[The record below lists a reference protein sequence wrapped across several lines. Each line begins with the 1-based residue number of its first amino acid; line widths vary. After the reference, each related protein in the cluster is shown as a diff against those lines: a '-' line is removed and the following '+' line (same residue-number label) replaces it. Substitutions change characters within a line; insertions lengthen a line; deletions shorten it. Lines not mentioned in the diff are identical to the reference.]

1 MSFTLYGDLGSGAFS
16 AEAALAEAG
25 APYNFELVSLEK
37 GEQKQPAF
45 LAINPSGKM
54 PALRLPEGEIITE
67 SAAILLTLADHFP
80 QARLLPPQASND
92 RALAY
97 RWLAF
102 MAGEIYPIVE
112 IVDYPERFMPP
123 GGDAKALRTIARD
136 RIRERIAI
144 IERMIKGPFLLAG
157 GFSIL
162 DIYAAMFT
170 RWSLEPDW
178 KLAHIPN
185 VEVRTMSARIAH
197 EQALFSSGDRRIAP
211 VIEAAAR
218 LRGDR
223 QPLSSRGSARS
234 LGTLDE
240 RQSRREDRHRCCDR
254 RRRWSMTLAS
264 NLFLR
269 FDEFHTG
276 VALPCRCALSDRHRL
291 SI

>member
-1 MSFTLYGDLGSGAFS
+1 MSSTLYGDLGSGAFS

-25 APYNFELVSLEK
+25 APYRFELVSLEK

-92 RALAY
+92 RAKAY

-112 IVDYPERFMPP
+112 IVDYPERFVAVEAEALR
-123 GGDAKALRTIARD
+123 AKARE
-136 RIRERIAI
+136 RIRERILI
-144 IERMIKGPFLLAG
+144 IERMIQGPFLLAH

-170 RWSLEPDW
+170 RWSLAPDW
-178 KLAHIPN
+178 KLANLPKLMELADA
-185 VEVRTMSARIAH
+185 VSQRPA
-197 EQALFSSGDRRIAP
+197 IAP
-211 VIEAAAR
+211 VWQR
-218 LRGDR
+218 HFDR
-223 QPLSSRGSARS
+223 A
-234 LGTLDE
+234 
-240 RQSRREDRHRCCDR
+240 
-254 RRRWSMTLAS
+254 
-264 NLFLR
+264 
-269 FDEFHTG
+269 
-276 VALPCRCALSDRHRL
+276 
-291 SI
+291 

>member
-25 APYNFELVSLEK
+25 APYTFELVSLEK

-54 PALRLPEGEIITE
+54 PALRLAEGEVITE

-102 MAGEIYPIVE
+102 MASEIYPIVE

-123 GGDAKALRTIARD
+123 GGDAGALRKIARD
-136 RIRERIAI
+136 RIRERILI
-144 IERMIKGPFLLAG
+144 IERMIKGPFLLG
-157 GFSIL
+157 SSFSIL

-178 KLAHIPN
+178 KLAHIP
-185 VEVRTMSARIAH
+185 RLM
-197 EQALFSSGDRRIAP
+197 ALADAVSQRPAIAP
-211 VIEAAAR
+211 VW
-218 LRGDR
+218 
-223 QPLSSRGSARS
+223 Q
-234 LGTLDE
+234 
-240 RQSRREDRHRCCDR
+240 RHF
-254 RRRWSMTLAS
+254 
-264 NLFLR
+264 N
-269 FDEFHTG
+269 G
-276 VALPCRCALSDRHRL
+276 
-291 SI
+291 I

>member
-25 APYNFELVSLEK
+25 APYRFELVSLDK
-37 GEQKQPAF
+37 NEQKQPAF

-54 PALRLPEGEIITE
+54 PALRLPEGDIVTE

-92 RALAY
+92 RAKAY

-112 IVDYPERFMPP
+112 IVDYPERFMPD
-123 GGDAKALRTIARD
+123 GGDAGALRKIARD
-136 RIRERIAI
+136 RIRERILI
-144 IERMIKGPFLLAG
+144 IERMIKGPFLLAR

-178 KLAHIPN
+178 KLAHIPKLMELADA
-185 VEVRTMSARIAH
+185 VSQRPA
-197 EQALFSSGDRRIAP
+197 IAP
-211 VIEAAAR
+211 VW
-218 LRGDR
+218 
-223 QPLSSRGSARS
+223 Q
-234 LGTLDE
+234 
-240 RQSRREDRHRCCDR
+240 RHF
-254 RRRWSMTLAS
+254 
-264 NLFLR
+264 N
-269 FDEFHTG
+269 G
-276 VALPCRCALSDRHRL
+276 
-291 SI
+291 

>member
-37 GEQKQPAF
+37 NEQKQPAF

-92 RALAY
+92 RAKAY

-112 IVDYPERFMPP
+112 IVDYPERFVAVEAEALR
-123 GGDAKALRTIARD
+123 AKARE
-136 RIRERIAI
+136 RIRERILI
-144 IERMIKGPFLLAG
+144 IERMIQGPFLLAH

-178 KLAHIPN
+178 KLANLPKLMELADA
-185 VEVRTMSARIAH
+185 VSQRPA
-197 EQALFSSGDRRIAP
+197 IAP
-211 VIEAAAR
+211 VWR
-218 LRGDR
+218 RHF
-223 QPLSSRGSARS
+223 
-234 LGTLDE
+234 E
-240 RQSRREDRHRCCDR
+240 R
-254 RRRWSMTLAS
+254 T
-264 NLFLR
+264 
-269 FDEFHTG
+269 
-276 VALPCRCALSDRHRL
+276 
-291 SI
+291 

>member
-25 APYNFELVSLEK
+25 APYRFELVSLEK

-80 QARLLPPQASND
+80 QARLLPPQASNA

-112 IVDYPERFMPP
+112 IVDYPARFMPP
-123 GGDAKALRTIARD
+123 GGDADAVRKIARD
-136 RIRERIAI
+136 RIGERILI
-144 IERMIKGPFLLAG
+144 VERMIKGPFLLAG

-178 KLAHIPN
+178 KLAHIPKL
-185 VEVRTMSARIAH
+185 M
-197 EQALFSSGDRRIAP
+197 ALAEAVSQRPAIAP
-211 VIEAAAR
+211 VW
-218 LRGDR
+218 
-223 QPLSSRGSARS
+223 Q
-234 LGTLDE
+234 
-240 RQSRREDRHRCCDR
+240 RHFK
-254 RRRWSMTLAS
+254 
-264 NLFLR
+264 N
-269 FDEFHTG
+269 
-276 VALPCRCALSDRHRL
+276 
-291 SI
+291 

>member
-25 APYNFELVSLEK
+25 APYRFELVSLEK
-37 GEQKQPAF
+37 HEQKQPAF

-112 IVDYPERFMPP
+112 IVDYPERFMPD
-123 GGDAKALRTIARD
+123 GGDAGAVRKIARD
-136 RIRERIAI
+136 RIRERILI

-178 KLAHIPN
+178 KLAHIPKL
-185 VEVRTMSARIAH
+185 M
-197 EQALFSSGDRRIAP
+197 ALADAVSQRPAIAP
-211 VIEAAAR
+211 VW
-218 LRGDR
+218 
-223 QPLSSRGSARS
+223 Q
-234 LGTLDE
+234 
-240 RQSRREDRHRCCDR
+240 RHFK
-254 RRRWSMTLAS
+254 S
-264 NLFLR
+264 
-269 FDEFHTG
+269 
-276 VALPCRCALSDRHRL
+276 
-291 SI
+291 